1 MGESKDIY
9 LDWIEPGDIDRLLT
23 VYNSHPVFLAH
34 HIHQNAVNG
43 EWIRREIDNMRA
55 NGFLPCK
62 VIENTSHEIIGL
74 MDVKIAAETYLSLLM
89 IHQNHAHRGFG
100 TQAYKALE
108 DYACTQGSRIIR
120 IDVIRDYS
128 DEVMN
133 FWMQNG
139 FHAVK
144 DIVLTWS
151 TVISPAVM
159 MTKVIPCPG
168 RRERST
174 VKFG

>member
-9 LDWIEPGDIDRLLT
+9 LDWIEPGDIDRLVT

-43 EWIRREIDNMRA
+43 EWIRREIDSMRA

-62 VIENTSHEIIGL
+62 VVENTSREIIGL
-74 MDVKIAAETYLSLLM
+74 MAVKIGAETYLSLLM

-100 TQAYKALE
+100 
-108 DYACTQGSRIIR
+108 GSRIIR

-133 FWMQNG
+133 FWMQKG
-139 FHAVK
+139 FHVVK

-151 TVISPAVM
+151 TVISPAVTM
-159 MTKVIPCPG
+159 IKVIPCPG

>member
-1 MGESKDIY
+1 
-9 LDWIEPGDIDRLLT
+9 
-23 VYNSHPVFLAH
+23 
-34 HIHQNAVNG
+34 
-43 EWIRREIDNMRA
+43 
-55 NGFLPCK
+55 
-62 VIENTSHEIIGL
+62 

-108 DYACTQGSRIIR
+108 DYACTQGSRVIR

-133 FWMQNG
+133 FWMQKG
-139 FHAVK
+139 FRAVK
-144 DIVLTWS
+144 DTVLTWS
-151 TVISPAVM
+151 TVISPAVT
-159 MTKVIPCPG
+159 MTKVLPCLG

-174 VKFG
+174 AEFG